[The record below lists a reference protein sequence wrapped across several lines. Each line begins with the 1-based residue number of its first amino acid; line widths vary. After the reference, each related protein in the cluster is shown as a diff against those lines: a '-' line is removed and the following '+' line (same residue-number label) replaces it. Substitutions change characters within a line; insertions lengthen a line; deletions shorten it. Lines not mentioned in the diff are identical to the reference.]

1 MCFLHSPSAYF
12 NWHLSFL
19 FKASIK
25 AFTLLLVSYSEIF
38 LFFNSNF
45 MAYLELNQQIC
56 FKMFVFMF
64 GSSFSISSFSAEN
77 GSQQFLNAYIKA
89 FFFLRIIHFITETRL
104 YSYFAFFF
112 WSILYYAILFVF
124 LDILF
129 LLYEKEPIGTGRF
142 WSILL

>member
-1 MCFLHSPSAYF
+1 
-12 NWHLSFL
+12 
-19 FKASIK
+19 
-25 AFTLLLVSYSEIF
+25 
-38 LFFNSNF
+38 
-45 MAYLELNQQIC
+45 
-56 FKMFVFMF
+56 MFVFMF

-142 WSILL
+142 